1 MMLKYLI
8 TGATGGLGSRVLAYL
23 VANVPRSEYAATPSQ
38 EANRA
43 SFEKHGIAFR
53 VANYDN
59 PATLDTAFEDVENLF
74 FVSTENFDTAGGVY
88 DCTVTLLRLLS
99 GWVWYTSLGFGGL
112 RSDSKIGVQKAHLE
126 TEKILQES
134 GLTYTSIREGLY
146 AEIFPI
152 FLQWYPNTKRSM
164 LQRGGYEN
172 EIILLTSNEALHAAD
187 VVRIINQTTNRQVE
201 LVLTT
206 PEEYAKFRKDNDE
219 SKKSDSYWQHVFNC
233 LKVLRKVIRKCL
245 IR

>member
-1 MMLKYLI
+1 M
-8 TGATGGLGSRVLAYL
+8 TFTSRAELG
-23 VANVPRSEYAATPSQ
+23 
-38 EANRA
+38 EANG
-43 SFEKHGIAFR
+43 K
-53 VANYDN
+53 
-59 PATLDTAFEDVENLF
+59 
-74 FVSTENFDTAGGVY
+74 
-88 DCTVTLLRLLS
+88 LL
-99 GWVWYTSLGFGGL
+99 
-112 RSDSKIGVQKAHLE
+112 I
-126 TEKILQES
+126 
-134 GLTYTSIREGLY
+134 
-146 AEIFPI
+146 
-152 FLQWYPNTKRSM
+152 
-164 LQRGGYEN
+164 RGGYEN

>member
-43 SFEKHGIAFR
+43 SFEKYGIAFR

-88 DCTVTLLRLLS
+88 DSTVTLLRLLS
-99 GWVWYTSLGFGGL
+99 GWVLNM
-112 RSDSKIGVQKAHLE
+112 
-126 TEKILQES
+126 
-134 GLTYTSIREGLY
+134 Y
-146 AEIFPI
+146 AVLHFS
-152 FLQWYPNTKRSM
+152 FRY
-164 LQRGGYEN
+164 
-172 EIILLTSNEALHAAD
+172 LL
-187 VVRIINQTTNRQVE
+187 
-201 LVLTT
+201 
-206 PEEYAKFRKDNDE
+206 
-219 SKKSDSYWQHVFNC
+219 
-233 LKVLRKVIRKCL
+233 
-245 IR
+245 

>member
-74 FVSTENFDTAGGVY
+74 FV
-88 DCTVTLLRLLS
+88 
-99 GWVWYTSLGFGGL
+99 WYTSLGFGGL

-152 FLQWYPNTKRSM
+152 FLQWYPNTKTVYASEVASM
-164 LQRGGYEN
+164 KFTSRAELGEANGKLLIRGGYEN